1 MFIYILFIISLLGLT
16 MLFCFKIF
24 EFQKD
29 RVVISENIK
38 NHLER
43 KTKKHLSILN
53 FYASH
58 FNRRNTI
65 RFVFFIYEEIKTF
78 VIRIF
83 SSLLKKIKN
92 SDSKIVNVI
101 VGKKILRRDGEVSS
115 FLNDIAD
122 FKRESNENRPD
133 IDNTIV

>member
-1 MFIYILFIISLLGLT
+1 MFVYILFIISLLGLT

-53 FYASH
+53 FYASY
-58 FNRRNTI
+58 FNRRNAI

-78 VIRIF
+78 VVRIF
-83 SSLLKKIKN
+83 HIAVKKVKN
-92 SDSKIVNVI
+92 SDSKIVNI
-101 VGKKILRRDGEVSS
+101 IMGKKVLRRDGEVSS